1 MEVMIELTESELNE
15 VSGGSAS
22 ASLTITSLTASGPT
36 SATVSAD
43 KLSITAST
51 VGGLSPSNSANVSGT
66 FTASSS

>member
-1 MEVMIELTESELNE
+1 VEVMIELTESELNQ

-43 KLSITAST
+43 KLSISAST
-51 VGGLSPSNSANVSGT
+51 VGGLAPSNSASISGT
-66 FTASSS
+66 LTASSS